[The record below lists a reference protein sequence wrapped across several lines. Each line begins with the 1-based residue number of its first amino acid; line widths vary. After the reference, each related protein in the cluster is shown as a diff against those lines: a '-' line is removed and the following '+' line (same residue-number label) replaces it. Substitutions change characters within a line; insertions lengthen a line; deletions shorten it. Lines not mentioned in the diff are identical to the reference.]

1 MSANLILEIGARR
14 SFADGKLFGSSG
26 AYELLS
32 GRVRYSV
39 DPTVPAYRSVVDL
52 ERAARE
58 ADGRVSF
65 TAEFCLLKPVDFAR
79 GNRRILF
86 DVINRGNK
94 RAVQFFNDAPHS
106 NEPSSAAHAG
116 NGFLMRQGYTVA
128 WLAWQGDVLPG
139 GGRMTM
145 QLPIAGSA
153 AEPVTG
159 ALRAE
164 FIVDREGVSCL
175 PLSGNAVTH
184 SYPAFS
190 LDTKAARFTRREYA
204 DSPREIIAAD
214 AWQFARVD
222 ESGAPLAS
230 AQHCYLPGG
239 FRPGWIHELVYTAR
253 DPRVLGLGFPAVR
266 DFLAFLRRAE
276 RDAAGT
282 PNPLRVSGARVERVY
297 GWGRSLSGR
306 YLREFVYR
314 GWNEDACGERVFD
327 GVFAHVAGAGR
338 VALNYRFAQPGRFP
352 RQHEDHVYP
361 SDQFPFAYGLTT
373 DPWSAR
379 GDAILKRPATDPLV
393 IHSQT
398 AAEYWQR
405 RGSLVHTDAFG
416 ADLPEH
422 PQARVFLFA
431 SAQHFAAPRGRPLF
445 GPHRNPSNPLDTAPI
460 LRALLVALDR
470 WATAGTSPPGSRVP
484 RRMDGTLATAHDARA
499 RFPAIASAVYPATPN
514 RLFLLDYGEELNAG
528 RFTLEPPREDRDRE
542 YAVLV
547 PMVDADGN
555 EVAGVRAPQLAVPVA
570 TYTGWNW
577 RREGARPRALAS
589 VVGSFLPFACD
600 AAERAR
606 SGDPRPSIAERYR
619 SHHDYIAKIAV
630 AAHALVA
637 AGLLLEEDVERCVE
651 RAISAGWPPDTS
663 AVVGGAGDTP

>member
-1 MSANLILEIGARR
+1 MGANMILEFGARM
-14 SFADGKLFGSSG
+14 SFADGTQFGRAG

-32 GRVRYSV
+32 GRVRYAV
-39 DPTVPAYRSVVDL
+39 DPTAPAYQNVVDL
-52 ERAARE
+52 GYAARDAE
-58 ADGRVSF
+58 GRVTY
-65 TAEFCLLKPVDFAR
+65 TAEFCLLKPADFAR

-106 NEPSSAAHAG
+106 NQPSTAAHAG

-128 WLAWQGDVLPG
+128 WLAWQGDLLAG

-145 QLPIAGSA
+145 NLPIVGSA

-159 ALRAE
+159 PLRAE
-164 FIVDREGVSCL
+164 FIVDREGVTCL
-175 PLSGNAVTH
+175 PLSGNVVTH
-184 SYPAFS
+184 SYPAIS
-190 LDTKAARFTRREYA
+190 LDTTAATFTRREYA
-204 DSPREIIAAD
+204 DSPREIIPPD
-214 AWQFARVD
+214 AWQFARVG
-222 ESGAPLAS
+222 ESGTSVAS
-230 AQHCYLPGG
+230 VQHCHLPGG

-266 DFLAFLRRAE
+266 DFLAFLRHAE
-276 RDAAGT
+276 RDAVGT
-282 PNPLRVSGARVERVY
+282 PNPLRAPGACVERVY

-314 GWNEDACGERVFD
+314 GWNEDACGQRVFD
-327 GVFAHVAGAGR
+327 GVFPHVAGAGR

-352 RQHEDHVYP
+352 RQHEDHTYP
-361 SDQFPFAYGLTT
+361 SDQFPFTYGLAA
-373 DPWSAR
+373 DPWSGR
-379 GDAILKRPATDPLV
+379 SDGILKRPATDPVV

-422 PQARVFLFA
+422 PRARVFLFA
-431 SAQHFAAPRGRPLF
+431 SSQHFAAPRGRPLL
-445 GPHRNPSNPLDTAPI
+445 GSHRNASNPLDTAPV
-460 LRALLVALDR
+460 LRALLTLLDR
-470 WATAGTSPPGSRVP
+470 WASDGTPPPSSRIP
-484 RRMDGTLATAHDARA
+484 RRTDGTLATAEEARA
-499 RFPAIASAVYPATPN
+499 RFPAIPGVVFPAAPN
-514 RLFLLDYGEELNAG
+514 RLFLLDYGDEMNAG

-542 YAVLV
+542 YAVLI

-555 EVAGVRAPQLAVPVA
+555 DVAGVRTPHVAVPVA
-570 TYTGWNW
+570 THTGWNW
-577 RREGARPRALAS
+577 RREGAEPRALS
-589 VVGSFLPFACD
+589 SIIGSFLPFARD

-606 SGDPRPSIAERYR
+606 SVDPRPSIAERYR

-630 AAHALVA
+630 AAHALA
-637 AGLLLEEDVERCVE
+637 QAGLLLEEDVERYVE
-651 RAISAGWPPDTS
+651 RAISDGWPPDLT
-663 AVVGGAGDTP
+663 AVVGGVGDTP